1 MKNAFNFKHL
11 FALLMLLVSASA
23 CHEDDKTPA
32 PAADLATSVS
42 GRYVFSELSF
52 KGKTIPAI
60 ESDLEG
66 DIRIKKN
73 TANTIDASLDITSKS
88 SGEDFMVYDVTGIDI
103 SDESGTIDLVYE
115 GERVA
120 QIKGNKIIINGTDE
134 AGVDFKLTAVR

>member
-1 MKNAFNFKHL
+1 MKNAFNFRHIIT
-11 FALLMLLVSASA
+11 LLILLVAVTA
-23 CHEDDKTPA
+23 CQDDNDTPA

-42 GRYVFSELSF
+42 GRYVFTELSF
-52 KGKTIPAI
+52 QGKTVPAI

-88 SGEDFMVYDVTGIDI
+88 SGEDFMVYDVTGIEI

-120 QIKGNKIIINGTDE
+120 QIKGKKIIINGTDE
-134 AGVDFKLTAVR
+134 AGVDFKLAASR